1 MILNGKVTELARDS
15 ILRVGERG
23 GPEEG
28 HRRKAGA
35 LGETVMAIG
44 GGRIYSARFGEGGA
58 RRGSRKVG
66 DSGSEGGG
74 ARHREGVARRE
85 RKGSWRKRKRAPT
98 REAFRSKRRGAGR
111 TSRAPRDAHRSVQI
125 IFAIV
130 DEWDVEKVW
139 V

>member
-85 RKGSWRKRKRAPT
+85 RKGSLEEAEEQWRHLM
-98 REAFRSKRRGAGR
+98 GAHEGSGNFPCKAAWI
-111 TSRAPRDAHRSVQI
+111 TGTLGA
-125 IFAIV
+125 
-130 DEWDVEKVW
+130 
-139 V
+139 